1 MRSCGDRVLLQKT
14 AENHRSK
21 KQSLSAI
28 ADKLF
33 GYLTSETPTPFSRLL
48 IFGEISIDVS
58 GIRPEQ
64 ELVRFTLCVEFLSVD
79 CFFIY

>member
-1 MRSCGDRVLLQKT
+1 MRSFGDRVLLQKT
-14 AENHRSK
+14 AENHRNKNKAYPQLRISFLIILPLK
-21 KQSLSAI
+21 PQ
-28 ADKLF
+28 
-33 GYLTSETPTPFSRLL
+33 PPFSRSL